1 MEYNAKFFQLLCDSL
16 ASHFGP
22 TCEVVFHDL
31 TRDYDHTIVAIANGH
46 VTNRKIG
53 GPGTNAGLKAL
64 KELDANCNYSTYISH
79 SKDGRTLKST
89 STYFRNDEGMI
100 VASLCINQ
108 DISDLLSMQSTLNG
122 LLNTCKVENECFSND
137 ISETLECMISDAVAH
152 VAKPVFR
159 MTREDKTEAIRYL
172 DAHGAFLVKRS
183 TERVCAALDISRN
196 SFYSYLDDSRKSADQ

>member
-1 MEYNAKFFQLLCDSL
+1 
-16 ASHFGP
+16 
-22 TCEVVFHDL
+22 
-31 TRDYDHTIVAIANGH
+31 
-46 VTNRKIG
+46 
-53 GPGTNAGLKAL
+53 
-64 KELDANCNYSTYISH
+64 
-79 SKDGRTLKST
+79 
-89 STYFRNDEGMI
+89 MI